1 MRTPSFSYDVAVFDA
16 AERIILR
23 SGCGAATV
31 RAVATEAGLSPSTV
45 RHHYR
50 TQSHLLACA
59 FAGIEDHFARALW
72 SAPVR
77 DQDATVADV
86 VRTLATRLPTVG
98 HGLHHLRLLHAYK
111 AWARHD
117 WDMAVLVSAHDRRL
131 LELCQRLC
139 LGMGLSRAQALRQA
153 PILRAL
159 LTGLAEEIVTIAVDP
174 PEGGLG
180 LGVTDRL
187 TDRGVRAILTQHVS
201 AVQAMALSGE
211 PGDGAGGAG
220 GAARNGLDG
229 RPVDRSG

>member
-1 MRTPSFSYDVAVFDA
+1 MRTPSFSYYEAVFDA

-45 RHHYR
+45 RHHYP
-50 TQSHLLACA
+50 TQSLLLACA

-77 DQDATVADV
+77 DEDATVADV
-86 VRTLATRLPTVG
+86 VKTLATRLPTGG

-131 LELCQRLC
+131 LQLCQRLC
-139 LGMGLSRAQALRQA
+139 LGMGLRRAQAQRQGA
-153 PILRAL
+153 ILRAL

-174 PEGGLG
+174 PEGGLS
-180 LGVTDRL
+180 LGVADRL
-187 TDRGVRAILTQHVS
+187 TDRGVRAILTQHVT
-201 AVQAMALSGE
+201 AVRAMALSEE
-211 PGDGAGGAG
+211 PGDGTG

>member
-1 MRTPSFSYDVAVFDA
+1 MRTRGFSYYVAVFDA

-31 RAVATEAGLSPSTV
+31 RAVATEARLSPSTV
-45 RHHYR
+45 RHHYP
-50 TQSHLLACA
+50 TQSLLLACA

-77 DQDATVADV
+77 DEDATVADV
-86 VRTLATRLPTVG
+86 VKTLATRLPTGG

-131 LELCQRLC
+131 LQLCQRLC
-139 LGMGLSRAQALRQA
+139 LGMGLRRAQAQRQGA
-153 PILRAL
+153 ILRAL

-174 PEGGLG
+174 PEGGLS
-180 LGVTDRL
+180 LGVADRL

-201 AVQAMALSGE
+201 AVRAMALPGE
-211 PGDGAGGAG
+211 PGDGPG
-220 GAARNGLDG
+220 GAARTALEG